1 MWVAFPKFWNMR
13 NKSFLQ
19 RKILLTQTLRTML
32 YARNN
37 KILYKMHLAKMEAEL
52 QPLKIGVQQNEYNFL
67 WSFMLGS
74 LCMSLKGSPFEF
86 PENFLRFHQIRCLHH
101 FYCIMHTNIFHN
113 VHKYTVLPSKWY
125 LLPRQQRKSR
135 MEVISQNR

>member
-67 WSFMLGS
+67 WSFMLSS

-101 FYCIMHTNIFHN
+101 FTVSCIQIYFIMYINILFYLQN
-113 VHKYTVLPSKWY
+113 NICSPGSKEKVEW
-125 LLPRQQRKSR
+125 K
-135 MEVISQNR
+135 